1 MCRSETLTMVVSST
15 SINVANIT
23 AAAISHGLKLG
34 AHGTVCGAICSS
46 VEAGAATSVFRSVF
60 FVSEFIV
67 APFLGALISSPA
79 SLPLI
84 ALRFSICCSRRL
96 AGKDARA
103 RGLFHFHFRFD
114 RHARPQWEV
123 LIRRFGEDDLD
134 RHALNDFDVIAGRIF
149 RRQ

>member
-1 MCRSETLTMVVSST
+1 VSTHVASSSPAARFPAMCRSETLTMVVSST

-23 AAAISHGLKLG
+23 AAAISPGLKFG
-34 AHGTVCGAICSS
+34 ADGVVCGSA
-46 VEAGAATSVFRSVF
+46 EAGAATSVFPSVF

-67 APFLGALISSPA
+67 ASFLGALISSPA

-84 ALRFSICCSRRL
+84 TIRLSTGRSRRL

-103 RGLFHFHFRFD
+103 PGSFHFHFRFD

-134 RHALNDFDVIAGRIF
+134 RHA
-149 RRQ
+149 

>member
-34 AHGTVCGAICSS
+34 AHGAVCGAICSS
-46 VEAGAATSVFRSVF
+46 VEAGAATSAFRSVF

-67 APFLGALISSPA
+67 ASFLGTLISKPA
-79 SLPLI
+79 SL
-84 ALRFSICCSRRL
+84 RL
-96 AGKDARA
+96 LD
-103 RGLFHFHFRFD
+103 GLLDFHFRFD

-123 LIRRFGEDDLD
+123 LIRRFGENDLD
-134 RHALNDFDVIAGRIF
+134 RHALNDFHVIASRIF

>member
-34 AHGTVCGAICSS
+34 AHDAVCGAICGSA
-46 VEAGAATSVFRSVF
+46 EAGAATSVFRSVF

-67 APFLGALISSPA
+67 ASYMRALIASPA

-84 ALRFSICCSRRL
+84 AIRFSTGCSRRL
-96 AGKDARA
+96 AGKCARA
-103 RGLFHFHFRFD
+103 PGSFHFHFRFD
-114 RHARPQWEV
+114 AHARPQWEV
-123 LIRRFGEDDLD
+123 LVRRFGEDDLD
-134 RHALNDFDVIAGRIF
+134 RHALNDFDVTAGRIF